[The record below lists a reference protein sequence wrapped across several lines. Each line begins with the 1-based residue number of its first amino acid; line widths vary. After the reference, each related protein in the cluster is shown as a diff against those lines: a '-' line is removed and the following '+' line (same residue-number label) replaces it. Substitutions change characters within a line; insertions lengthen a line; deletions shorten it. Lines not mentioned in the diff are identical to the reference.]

1 MFNEVAADVKHSRR
15 GPTEYAG
22 KPPNALY
29 VSVSSLNG
37 GEMPERVHDAEEGAG
52 ILDEDETSFTKKD
65 LDFYNIHSLLEL
77 STTVNLAQ
85 AMAQTEYS
93 FALATQQSI
102 NQARNY
108 SDVADEE
115 KELRAMQKRLTDV
128 DWNLLAYKKLAM
140 RFGADET
147 RERILGD
154 IGLARRAAFAAMD
167 ATQKASA
174 ALHRLKSG
182 E

>member
-1 MFNEVAADVKHSRR
+1 M
-15 GPTEYAG
+15 
-22 KPPNALY
+22 
-29 VSVSSLNG
+29 
-37 GEMPERVHDAEEGAG
+37 
-52 ILDEDETSFTKKD
+52 DEDETSFTKKD

-128 DWNLLAYKKLAM
+128 DWNLLAYKKPRCDLELM
-140 RFGADET
+140 KRGKGYLET
-147 RERILGD
+147 SGLLEELLRGYGRNSESICRPPPSEIWRVAILGS
-154 IGLARRAAFAAMD
+154 LTRQFPLR
-167 ATQKASA
+167 
-174 ALHRLKSG
+174 
-182 E
+182 